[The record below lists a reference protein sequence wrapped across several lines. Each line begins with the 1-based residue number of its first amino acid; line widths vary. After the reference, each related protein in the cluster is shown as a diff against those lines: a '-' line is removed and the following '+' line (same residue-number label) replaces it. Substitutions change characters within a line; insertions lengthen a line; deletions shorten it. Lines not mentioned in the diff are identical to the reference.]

1 MLAKIYMIRTG
12 LKIPEI
18 NITIMMWE
26 LNDVGGNE
34 LLDALETNDKSAK
47 KKRKVLRTEK
57 KGRSIYVCVA
67 QQIVFSFRS
76 KDKQALK
83 RGLKNVKTHT
93 SLSPENEYTKTMYM
107 ADQ

>member
-47 KKRKVLRTEK
+47 KKRNVLRTEK
-57 KGRSIYVCVA
+57 K
-67 QQIVFSFRS
+67 
-76 KDKQALK
+76 
-83 RGLKNVKTHT
+83 
-93 SLSPENEYTKTMYM
+93 E
-107 ADQ
+107 DQ